1 MLPKT
6 FMPVKIEVGDIPDLR
21 DPIVNKVLVLVLGAG
36 VARIGVLMAVLFSR
50 RVFGVAGESK
60 SLRARTPLYGGD
72 MASPLTLDRNNLGF
86 LGLDI

>member
-1 MLPKT
+1 
-6 FMPVKIEVGDIPDLR
+6 MPVKIEVGDIPDLR